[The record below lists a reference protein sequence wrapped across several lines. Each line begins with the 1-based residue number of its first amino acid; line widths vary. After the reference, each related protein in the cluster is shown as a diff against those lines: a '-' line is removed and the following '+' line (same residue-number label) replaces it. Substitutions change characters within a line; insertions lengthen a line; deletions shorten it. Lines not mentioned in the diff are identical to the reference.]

1 MTPEWLEVR
10 LDTSQAGAEQLE
22 HWLFDAGALSVTLQD
37 SLPDDAIA
45 HAVLEPMPGEVRLW
59 AELTLVGL
67 FELGMNIE
75 ELYDRLYLSAARL
88 GLSVPV
94 IRVSRLADRQWE
106 RAWMDTFQPMQFG
119 ERFWI
124 CPREHP
130 PIDESAVN
138 LKLDPGLAFG
148 TGTHATTA
156 QCLSWMGGQTVR
168 SLQPLQGLSVIDYGC
183 GSGVLAIAALL
194 LGAERAWAVD
204 IDPQAIT
211 ATLDNA
217 RHNGVL
223 ARLTAG
229 PPSLVDGI
237 AADLLLANI
246 LFKPLMDLADRLA
259 MGVVPGGRLVVSGIL
274 SEQIQPLRLRYN
286 EHFDFEPGQARDGWA
301 MLTAIRR

>member
-22 HWLFDAGALSVTLQD
+22 DWLFDAGALSVTLQD
-37 SLPDDAIA
+37 SLPDDALA

-88 GLSVPV
+88 GLAVPV
-94 IRVSRLADRQWE
+94 IRVSRLADREWE

-124 CPREHP
+124 CPREQP
-130 PIDESAVN
+130 PIDESAIN

-194 LGAERAWAVD
+194 LGAENAWAVD

-217 RHNGVL
+217 GHNGDTQLCPLESDHPDCTGSKETVP
-223 ARLTAG
+223 RT
-229 PPSLVDGI
+229 
-237 AADLLLANI
+237 LL
-246 LFKPLMDLADRLA
+246 DDR
-259 MGVVPGGRLVVSGIL
+259 
-274 SEQIQPLRLRYN
+274 
-286 EHFDFEPGQARDGWA
+286 DC
-301 MLTAIRR
+301 